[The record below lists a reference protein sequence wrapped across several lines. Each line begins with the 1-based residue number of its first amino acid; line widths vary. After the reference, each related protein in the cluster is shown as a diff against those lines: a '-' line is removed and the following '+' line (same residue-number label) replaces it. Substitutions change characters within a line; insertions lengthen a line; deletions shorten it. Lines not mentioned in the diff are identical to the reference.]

1 MCAGSEHAVL
11 VGEAR
16 PQRGMI
22 LHRAIAGNA
31 EQVPRAVVLEMRSE
45 VLSSARALC
54 LLLCGLLLGHVPG
67 SIARAEPVSVG
78 FRAAI
83 LIRALGYERRTATE
97 QGDFM
102 LVVVG
107 STQGPGLVDGRTMF
121 ETFSGLAQRLRI
133 GTRTLTVVSV
143 IHRDVNATRA
153 QLARL
158 KPQGVYFA
166 SGLERVAASSADV
179 LGPGTVTMCADGAEL
194 AEGCVLGVQATDEG
208 SVLVVHLG
216 RGRRAGLSFDP
227 RMLRLAR
234 VLE

>member
-1 MCAGSEHAVL
+1 
-11 VGEAR
+11 
-16 PQRGMI
+16 
-22 LHRAIAGNA
+22 
-31 EQVPRAVVLEMRSE
+31 
-45 VLSSARALC
+45 LSWARALC
-54 LLLCGLLLGHVPG
+54 LLLCWLLLGPVPQ

-83 LIRALGYERRTATE
+83 LVRALGYERRAATE
-97 QGDFM
+97 SGDFM

-121 ETFSGLAQRLRI
+121 ETFSGLSHRLHI
-133 GTRTLTVVSV
+133 GNRAINVVSI
-143 IHRDVNATRA
+143 IHRDLGATRA
-153 QLARL
+153 QLERL

-166 SGLERVAASSADV
+166 SGLERVAAGAAEV
-179 LGPGTVTMCADGAEL
+179 LTPLGTVTMCADGAEL